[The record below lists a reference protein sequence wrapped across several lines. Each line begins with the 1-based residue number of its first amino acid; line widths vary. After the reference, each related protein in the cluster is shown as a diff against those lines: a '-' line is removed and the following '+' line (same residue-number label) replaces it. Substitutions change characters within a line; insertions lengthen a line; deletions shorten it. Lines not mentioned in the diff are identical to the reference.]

1 MNGGE
6 ESIPSGQASTNAQV
20 TVLIV
25 EDHFWTR
32 YMAAEYLRGSGYRV
46 IEANN
51 ADEALSVLAS
61 ANRVDVVFS
70 DIQMSGSMDGLAL
83 ADWIAQRFPRLP
95 VILTSGRRPAVL
107 PANCRR
113 FFVKPCS
120 LADVEREIRALAPSS
135 TAGSAGQSP

>member
-1 MNGGE
+1 MNRE
-6 ESIPSGQASTNAQV
+6 KESIPYEHTNTKTQV

-32 YMAAEYLRGSGYRV
+32 YMAAEYFRGSGYRV
-46 IEANN
+46 IEAND
-51 ADEALSVLAS
+51 ADEAVSVLAS
-61 ANRVDVVFS
+61 GNQVHVVFS

-83 ADWIAQRFPRLP
+83 ADWIAQRYPSLP
-95 VILTSGRRPAVL
+95 VILTSGRRPSAL

-120 LADVEREIRALAPSS
+120 LADVEREIRGLA
-135 TAGSAGQSP
+135 

>member
-1 MNGGE
+1 MSTGD
-6 ESIPSGQASTNAQV
+6 ESIPSAQANVKAQV

-32 YMAAEYLRGSGYRV
+32 YMAAEYFRSSGYRV
-46 IEANN
+46 IEAND

-61 ANRVDVVFS
+61 GNQVHVVFS

-83 ADWIAQRFPRLP
+83 AHWIAQRYPGLP
-95 VILTSGRRPAVL
+95 VILTSGRRPDVL
-107 PANCRR
+107 PANCRC

-120 LADVEREIRALAPSS
+120 LADVEREIRGLA
-135 TAGSAGQSP
+135 

>member
-6 ESIPSGQASTNAQV
+6 ESILSGQANAKSQV

-32 YMAAEYLRGSGYRV
+32 YMAADYFRGSGYRV

-51 ADEALSVLAS
+51 ADEAVSVLAS
-61 ANRVDVVFS
+61 GNQVHVVFS
-70 DIQMSGSMDGLAL
+70 DIQMPGSMDGLAL
-83 ADWIAQRFPRLP
+83 AHWIAQRYPSLP
-95 VILTSGRRPAVL
+95 VILTSGRRPDVL
-107 PANCRR
+107 PPNCRG

-120 LADVEREIRALAPSS
+120 LPEVDREISRLA
-135 TAGSAGQSP
+135 